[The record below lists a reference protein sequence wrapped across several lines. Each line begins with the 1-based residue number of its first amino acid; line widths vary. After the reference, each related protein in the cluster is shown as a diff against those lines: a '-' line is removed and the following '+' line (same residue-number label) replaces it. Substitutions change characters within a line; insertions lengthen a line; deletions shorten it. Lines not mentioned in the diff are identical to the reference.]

1 MEEKVI
7 SITPSKSKDMPA
19 LPESFAHLTPI
30 AHWSLPTETA
40 RNVRRHRATMEEIQS
55 FADIMLRELDSIL
68 AYLGTF
74 ELHALP
80 SEAQALM
87 NLVLSLAEVAPA
99 IEFYKQQAVIDG
111 FDPRRFVADE
121 TFKLS
126 PAY

>member
-7 SITPSKSKDMPA
+7 SITPSRPKGPPA
-19 LPESFAHLTPI
+19 LPASFAHLAPI

-40 RNVRRHRATMEEIQS
+40 RNVQRHRATMDEIRS
-55 FADIMLRELDSIL
+55 FADVMLRELDSIL

-80 SEAQALM
+80 SDAQALM

-111 FDPRRFVADE
+111 YDPRRFVADAS
-121 TFKLS
+121 FKLS